1 MDSQAVAPEVEGM
14 APTQRFLLDMSG
26 YLRIEAALSAEEVQ
40 LATEAVRAADTE
52 GDVDDC
58 WCASREMEQLSCF
71 HPAIWPVVMELTDGK
86 PKLWEGGVLT
96 DDPAQEMGHG
106 AGGTLHCGR
115 DDWGPES
122 ATFTA
127 TNSGTIRVN
136 DFVVFIYLTD
146 VLEGDESKARLHP
159 GHALMLVWPFS
170 DEEAEFGTRDN
181 DPWDVRALGLYAGST
196 VIHVGEMDE
205 LSHNCTT
212 SKMFKQQLTSAFT
225 QVRCIELPSWPN
237 CSDALTIWK
246 RRSGATAA

>member
-1 MDSQAVAPEVEGM
+1 MAVRACDICAAPEQQPERGSTVDEPASSQRAFSGRKHMFMEAVAPEVEGM

-40 LATEAVRAADTE
+40 LATEAVRAAAADTE

-96 DDPAQEMGHG
+96 DDPAQELGHCDG

-146 VLEGDESKARLHP
+146 VLEGDGGL
-159 GHALMLVWPFS
+159 GVLVGSHSECSSIWTSGSFL
-170 DEEAEFGTRDN
+170 TR
-181 DPWDVRALGLYAGST
+181 GKT
-196 VIHVGEMDE
+196 
-205 LSHNCTT
+205 
-212 SKMFKQQLTSAFT
+212 QTSA
-225 QVRCIELPSWPN
+225 L
-237 CSDALTIWK
+237 LTA
-246 RRSGATAA
+246 R